1 MSDDLDVDA
10 LLDDLDGLCTD
21 DITAIAPK
29 ITAQKIRQSAPI
41 SKDSKKSSGRVVE
54 EEGNDLDA
62 DLQDALDDLDLI
74 ELEDHTVDCESVKP
88 PIREATHGGAAT
100 SSSGL
105 VVGRC
110 DPTVLGGSTIP
121 MGQGSRSDSKAC
133 NMLRCISC
141 DFKVCWFDNYSWHP
155 RSDYLFFR
163 NGCTDPVKLNPNLVV
178 DVGSRAYA
186 CQCAWAS
193 VLKTSAVTATK
204 RVEKKWRCLP
214 GTRPHP

>member
-1 MSDDLDVDA
+1 VHPPNTHHPIYHTHS
-10 LLDDLDGLCTD
+10 
-21 DITAIAPK
+21 
-29 ITAQKIRQSAPI
+29 QSAPI
-41 SKDSKKSSGRVVE
+41 SKDSKESSERVVE

-74 ELEDHTVDCESVKP
+74 ELEDHTVGRESVKP

-133 NMLRCISC
+133 NMYGSTLT
-141 DFKVCWFDNYSWHP
+141 
-155 RSDYLFFR
+155 L
-163 NGCTDPVKLNPNLVV
+163 CTMH
-178 DVGSRAYA
+178 SRVPFLWWP
-186 CQCAWAS
+186 QWS
-193 VLKTSAVTATK
+193 SREPQPHTLSATHYN
-204 RVEKKWRCLP
+204 
-214 GTRPHP
+214 TRTRHF